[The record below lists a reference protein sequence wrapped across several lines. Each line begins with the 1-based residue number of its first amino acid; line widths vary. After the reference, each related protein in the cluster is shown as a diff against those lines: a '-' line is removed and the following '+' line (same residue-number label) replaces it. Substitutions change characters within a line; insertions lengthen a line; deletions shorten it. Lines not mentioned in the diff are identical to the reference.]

1 MKLEEIHEAWA
12 KDSQLDQIE
21 LDGTAL
27 SIAKMHHKYYEILS
41 KEKLVLRRLESEA
54 KVLKL
59 EKYEFY
65 TDGPTQDQ
73 IERGWKLPAKGK
85 ILRSDVGM
93 YLDGDSDII
102 SMNLRVAYQQEKI
115 DVLES
120 IIKTISNLGWH
131 VKSAIDFKRMQ
142 AGL

>member
-1 MKLEEIHEAWA
+1 
-12 KDSQLDQIE
+12 
-21 LDGTAL
+21 
-27 SIAKMHHKYYEILS
+27 
-41 KEKLVLRRLESEA
+41 
-54 KVLKL
+54 
-59 EKYEFY
+59 
-65 TDGPTQDQ
+65 
-73 IERGWKLPAKGK
+73 
-85 ILRSDVGM
+85 M

>member
-1 MKLEEIHEAWA
+1 MKLEEIHEQWS
-12 KDSQLDQIE
+12 KDSQLDSVD
-21 LDGTAL
+21 LDHSAL
-27 SIAKMHHKYYEILS
+27 SIAKLHHKYYEILS
-41 KEKLVLRRLESEA
+41 KEKLVLRKLESEA

-59 EKYEFY
+59 DKYEFY

-73 IERGWKLPAKGK
+73 IEKGWKLPAKGK

-102 SMNLRVAYQQEKI
+102 QMNLRVAYQQEKI

-120 IIKTISNLGWH
+120 IIKTIHNLGWH
-131 VKSAIDFKRMQ
+131 IRAAVDFRKMQ
-142 AGL
+142 AGM

>member
-1 MKLEEIHEAWA
+1 MKLEEIHELWSI
-12 KDSQLDQIE
+12 DSQLDELE
-21 LDGTAL
+21 LDNTAL
-27 SIAKMHHKYYEILS
+27 RIAKMHHKYYEILS
-41 KEKLVLRRLESEA
+41 KEKLVMRKLESEA

-65 TDGPTQDQ
+65 TDGPTQEQ
-73 IERGWKLPAKGK
+73 LERGWKLPAKGK

-102 SMNLRVAYQQEKI
+102 QMNLRAAYQQEKI
-115 DVLES
+115 DLLES

-131 VKSAIDFKRMQ
+131 VRAAVDFRKMQ
-142 AGL
+142 HGL